1 MDPYLQNHNEGQN
14 FFPSKKSDVYS
25 VGVMM
30 VETYYY
36 TSEND
41 KGIKEPVKRYGN
53 RWTPFYRLYYDSN
66 ENFESI
72 KPNNNSNDHSPLK
85 TLLKHMI
92 DRDPDKR
99 FTVEQVLDDMW
110 FTYTGGKRSRKLK
123 KRKSVK
129 KRRQSSF
136 VKSRRSSRR

>member
-1 MDPYLQNHNEGQN
+1 
-14 FFPSKKSDVYS
+14 
-25 VGVMM
+25 
-30 VETYYY
+30 
-36 TSEND
+36 
-41 KGIKEPVKRYGN
+41 
-53 RWTPFYRLYYDSN
+53 
-66 ENFESI
+66 
-72 KPNNNSNDHSPLK
+72 
-85 TLLKHMI
+85 MI